1 MGNAL
6 RVGLL
11 MLMIVA
17 GLVAWALVGISFSA
31 HDQKVLAA
39 GFVAGIVVAFVIVPL
54 WRWADR
60 PD

>member
-1 MGNAL
+1 
-6 RVGLL
+6 

-39 GFVAGIVVAFVIVPL
+39 GFVAGLVVAFVIVPL